1 MKNGE
6 LTGRIL
12 GDILDGFQEG
22 LILQEVALKNNIL
35 PEQVIAVGDSANDL
49 EMLSNASL
57 GIAFNAKTFLRK
69 RAAGSLSL
77 PNLDAL
83 LYFIGISRNE
93 VNAFFKR
100 ERVK

>member
-1 MKNGE
+1 M
-6 LTGRIL
+6 
-12 GDILDGFQEG
+12 
-22 LILQEVALKNNIL
+22 
-35 PEQVIAVGDSANDL
+35 IAVGDGANDL
-49 EMLSNASL
+49 EMLSNAKS
-57 GIAFNAKTFLRK
+57 FLRE

-93 VNAFFKR
+93 VNALFKR